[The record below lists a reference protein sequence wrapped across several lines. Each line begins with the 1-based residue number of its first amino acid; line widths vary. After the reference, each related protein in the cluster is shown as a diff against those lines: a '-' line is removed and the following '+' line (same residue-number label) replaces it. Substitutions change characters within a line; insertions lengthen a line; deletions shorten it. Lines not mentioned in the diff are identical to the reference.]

1 MAKYERLVS
10 RLPLLYQPEPTD
22 ETLLNSLLQ
31 STGSVFDRASVQINH
46 LMMAHWFDI
55 ADQATW
61 DEHHQT
67 ERRERGKGVL
77 NVRDA
82 KDQREVNTYPY
93 VQDLGRLCML
103 LGIPPWREPAP
114 LRETVEE
121 YRQRVR
127 DLLQACQLGL
137 TTLPALRRLV
147 EAELPEN
154 MDASPAGQR
163 WPFAIEEP
171 VALARARQAITVPDA
186 PLGLGGGA
194 ISPLWRWQAP
204 HGSKLKGDALAIPV
218 TYIQGTQAGGL
229 GSPHLGLDLDLEADP
244 TEHPVIECVRFDAQ
258 PMAVG
263 LAYLG
268 HLSASQTLRLT
279 PTRRSW
285 FVRDGACWVSLPE
298 APAAAKIDATADPA
312 SDPSANGPWMK
323 LGGLPEGA
331 VQALCEAA
339 DRSLWLIVQQDD
351 ASLLMRHDGHTV
363 TLVSKGLPD
372 VPLKALMAWRD
383 ELLVATDKGLW
394 RIDLFPADGDTFVA
408 QADARA
414 DKPIH
419 QLALWPDG
427 RAAVACDAGL
437 LLLGALADEPG
448 QRLSGLPVYALCVQ
462 DEALWLGVDAGLL
475 KGRVGDDTWQL
486 YDGRSTSEDV
496 PDWRDVKPDELATAT
511 GGLPPVRHIAITPDH
526 SVWVGGNEG
535 LARYYARQQAQGQ
548 AYQTVLEAFPD
559 VCSRVNQLMVDER
572 GMLWVATA
580 EGLLRFDGRDLAQH
594 ALQADEG
601 GEQLAGHWQ
610 PLGQADT
617 LYPDDTSAEERGHWR
632 YDRDLARWQR
642 YQVRQRRFTGETLTL
657 RTTAGAAVQQ
667 LCRTDSVLAEL
678 GSFNAASFA
687 FTPASVVPHSQ
698 LKVRVKP
705 TQARIVDGGWPALPR
720 PRPGDWWRYVQ
731 LEQGEIKPPKERP
744 WWSVEGRIFP
754 PPEANIPWPGHFRGE
769 SLMKKGTFTSDA
781 HSWAHKTLPGNE
793 AALFIY
799 PPSARVFMDWPSAAA
814 IGVRVRLFQRDGQ
827 AIDPAITDRLWST
840 LQRARPAGVPM
851 ALLVE
856 GGLIKG
862 VGA

>member
-10 RLPLLYQPEPTD
+10 RLPLIYQPEPAD

-31 STGSVFDRASVQINH
+31 STGRVLDRASVQVNH
-46 LMMAHWFDI
+46 MMMAHWFDI

-67 ERRERGKGVL
+67 ERRERGKGVV
-77 NVRDA
+77 NVRNA
-82 KDQREVNTYPY
+82 KDQREINTYPY
-93 VQDLGRLCML
+93 VQDLGRLCSL
-103 LGIPPWREPAP
+103 LGIPPWREPAL

-121 YRQRVR
+121 YRQRVS
-127 DLLQACQLGL
+127 DLLAAFQLGL
-137 TTLPALRRLV
+137 TTLPALRRLI

-171 VALARARQAITVPDA
+171 VPLARVRQAITVPGA
-186 PLGLGGGA
+186 PPGMNA
-194 ISPLWRWQAP
+194 ISPLWRWRTPDGA
-204 HGSKLKGDALAIPV
+204 KAKGDALAIPL
-218 TYIQGTQAGGL
+218 TYIKGAQSLAHAG
-229 GSPHLGLDLDLEADP
+229 PHIEADADATVQP
-244 TEHPVIECVRFDAQ
+244 MVECVRFDAQ

-268 HLSASQTLRLT
+268 NLTASQTLRLT
-279 PTRRSW
+279 PTRRHW

-298 APAAAKIDATADPA
+298 APAAANIDGTADPA
-312 SDPSANGPWMK
+312 TDPSANGPWMK
-323 LGGLPEGA
+323 LAGLPEGQ

-339 DRSLWLIVQQDD
+339 DRTLWLIIDQDE
-351 ASLLMRHDGHTV
+351 ASLLLRHDGATV
-363 TLVSKGLPD
+363 TIVSKGLPD
-372 VPLKALMAWRD
+372 LPLKALMAWQD
-383 ELLVATDKGLW
+383 ELLIGTDKGLF
-394 RIDLFPADGDTFVA
+394 RVSLFPPEGKPFAA

-414 DKPIH
+414 GKPIH
-419 QLALWPDG
+419 QMSLWPDG
-427 RAAVACDAGL
+427 RTAVASDAGL
-437 LLLGALADEPG
+437 LLLGEIAAEPT
-448 QRLSGLPVYALCVQ
+448 QRLSGLAVYALCVQ
-462 DEALWLGVDAGLL
+462 DDALWLGVAAGLL
-475 KGRVGDDTWQL
+475 KGSVSADTWQL
-486 YDGRSTSEDV
+486 YDGTSTSEDV
-496 PDWRDVKPDELATAT
+496 PDWRAVQPDELPTAI
-511 GGLPPVRHIAITPDH
+511 GGLPPVRHIAITPDY
-526 SVWVGGNEG
+526 SVWVGCDEG
-535 LARYYARQQAQGQ
+535 LARYCARQQAQGQ

-572 GMLWVATA
+572 GMLWVAAA

-594 ALQADEG
+594 ALQADAA
-601 GEQLAGHWQ
+601 GEQLGGNWL

-617 LYPDDTSAEERGHWR
+617 LYPDDTSSEARGHWR

-642 YQVRQRRFTGETLTL
+642 YQTRQRRFTGETLAL
-657 RTTAGAAVQQ
+657 RSTAGSGVKQV
-667 LCRTDSVLAEL
+667 CRTDSVLAEL
-678 GSFNAASFA
+678 GSFDTSTYA
-687 FTPASVVPHSQ
+687 FTPASVVPHAQ

-705 TQARIVDGGWPALPR
+705 AQERIVDGGWPALPK
-720 PRPGDWWRYVQ
+720 PREGDWWRYVQ
-731 LEQGEIKPPKERP
+731 LEQGEITPPKERP
-744 WWSVEGRIFP
+744 WWSVEGRLFP

-769 SLMKKGTFTSDA
+769 SFMKKGDFTSDA
-781 HSWAHKTLPGNE
+781 HSWQQKPLPGNE

-799 PPSARVFMDWPSAAA
+799 PPSARVFMDWPSASA

>member
-10 RLPLLYQPEPTD
+10 RLPLLYQPEPND

-31 STGSVFDRASVQINH
+31 STGGVFDRASVQINH

-61 DEHHQT
+61 DEHHQS

-77 NVRDA
+77 NVRDT
-82 KDQREVNTYPY
+82 KDQREVSTYPY

-127 DLLQACQLGL
+127 DLLSACQLGL

-154 MDASPAGQR
+154 MDAAPAGQR

-186 PLGLGGGA
+186 PLGMKA

-204 HGSKLKGDALAIPV
+204 QGAKLKGDATAIPI
-218 TYIQGTQAGGL
+218 TYIQGAPAGGL
-229 GSPHLGLDLDLEADP
+229 SGPHPGALADP
-244 TEHPVIECVRFDAQ
+244 TVQPVVECVCFDAQ

-268 HLSASQTLRLT
+268 SLSASQTLRLV

-285 FVRDGACWVSLPE
+285 LVRDGACWVSLSE
-298 APAAAKIDATADPA
+298 APAAAKIDASADPV

-323 LGGLPEGA
+323 LNGLPEGA
-331 VQALCEAA
+331 VQTLCEAA
-339 DRSLWLIVQQDD
+339 DRTLWLVVQQGDV
-351 ASLLMRHDGHTV
+351 SLLMRHDGHTV
-363 TLVSKGLPD
+363 TRVSKGLPD
-372 VPLKALMAWRD
+372 VPIKALMAWRD
-383 ELLVATDKGLW
+383 EVLVATDKGLW
-394 RIDLFPADGDTFVA
+394 RIGLFPADGETFGA

-414 DKPIH
+414 GQPIH
-419 QLALWPDG
+419 QLAMWPDG

-437 LLLGALADEPG
+437 LLLGALTDEPG
-448 QRLSGLPVYALCVQ
+448 QRLSGLPVHALCVQ
-462 DEALWLGVDAGLL
+462 GDALWVGVQAGLI
-475 KGRVGDDTWQL
+475 KGRVSADTWQL
-486 YDGRSTSEDV
+486 YDGSSTSEDM
-496 PDWRDVKPDELATAT
+496 PDWRAIEPDELATAT

-526 SVWVGGNEG
+526 SVWVGGDEG

-572 GMLWVATA
+572 GMLWAATA
-580 EGLLRFDGRDLAQH
+580 EGLLRFDGRDWAQH
-594 ALQADEG
+594 ELNADDTG
-601 GEQLAGHWQ
+601 DQLAGCWL
-610 PLGQADT
+610 PLGQADM
-617 LYPDDTSAEERGHWR
+617 LYPDDTSSEVRGHWR
-632 YDRDLARWQR
+632 HDRDLGRWLR
-642 YQVRQRRFTGETLTL
+642 YQSRQRRYTGETLAL
-657 RTTAGAAVQQ
+657 RSTAGASVQQ

-678 GSFNAASFA
+678 GHFDAANWA
-687 FTPASVVPHSQ
+687 FTPTSVVPHSQ

-705 TQARIVDGGWPALPR
+705 TQERIVDGGWPALPR

-754 PPEANIPWPGHFRGE
+754 PPGANLPWPGHFRGE
-769 SLMKKGTFTSDA
+769 SLMKKGEFTSDA
-781 HSWAHKTLPGNE
+781 HSWAHKTVPGNE